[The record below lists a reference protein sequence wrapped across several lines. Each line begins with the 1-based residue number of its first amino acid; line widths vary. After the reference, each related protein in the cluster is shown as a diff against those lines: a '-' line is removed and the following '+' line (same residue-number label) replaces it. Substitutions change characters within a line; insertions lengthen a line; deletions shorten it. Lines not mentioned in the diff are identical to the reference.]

1 MLNPDKNGY
10 LYAYIGKVEKE
21 PNNNFVI
28 FKSKHKIYLN
38 PKDKYDLKW
47 GISVKFAKSSQ
58 FDTDYENGI
67 RLNGTTYDNCIG
79 NYILLFAG
87 SHINKTPAEE
97 VKYMVEDNSVLYNS
111 ILLLYNYNNLINDWG
126 DEWYD
131 VENPD
136 PNKQNRDTRALV
148 KAIKSCQCYRDFQRN
163 EIIFQCNEIIQRIQ
177 AQRNY
182 DEDFIKNVLIC
193 IAQNFITVFAGQ
205 PGTGKTSLCDI
216 ISGVLGLY
224 NPDPKLNLYRYRSV
238 SVERGWNSKSE
249 LIGYYNALSNK
260 FENSGNGIYDALL
273 TLNAECNN
281 VNIDPYPF
289 FILLD
294 EANLSPVEHYWSVF
308 MKAADDDNLNQSK
321 YRIEI
326 PLQNSTSQQNGE
338 ESQNITSL
346 KVPDQLRFLA
356 TINNDQTT
364 EPLSP
369 RLLDRTSV
377 IKLPET
383 ANKPNPN
390 AGYAPYYISWN
401 RFKYLFSPVNDTEID
416 DGIVIVKKEN
426 DQSDGN
432 NGNINKVSEI
442 MNIIYGMFKA
452 ANISISKRV
461 KNRIARYINSAC
473 FLDMPPEKAI
483 NYAVAQN
490 LLPKINGFYED
501 FKISGENNTD
511 SKHLFTELQGL
522 LGNIK
527 NAIKNNQQISLDKYK
542 EDYLKE
548 NVAKQNATEE
558 AFEAFKK
565 AEANNDYIS
574 YLSL

>member
-1 MLNPDKNGY
+1 MLNPDNNGY
-10 LYAYIGKVEKE
+10 LYAYIGKVEKK

-28 FKSKHKIYLN
+28 FKSEKKIYLN
-38 PKDKYDLKW
+38 PNDKYDLKW
-47 GISVKFAKSSQ
+47 NTNVKFAHYSY
-58 FDTDYENGI
+58 FDDEYKNGI
-67 RLNGTTYDNCIG
+67 KLNGTTYDNCIG

-87 SHINKTPAEE
+87 SHIKKTPDEE
-97 VKYMVEDNSVLYNS
+97 VKYMVEDNSVFYYFT
-111 ILLLYNYNNLINDWG
+111 LLLDDDNFFINNWG
-126 DEWYD
+126 DELSGDDWYD
-131 VENPD
+131 DKNP
-136 PNKQNRDTRALV
+136 KQNRDTCALV
-148 KAIKSCQCYRDFQRN
+148 NAIKSCPCY
-163 EIIFQCNEIIQRIQ
+163 QCNEIIQRIK

-193 IAQNFITVFAGQ
+193 IAQNFITIFAGQ

-216 ISGVLGLY
+216 IAGVLGL
-224 NPDPKLNLYRYRSV
+224 NNKNRYRSV

-249 LIGYYNALSNK
+249 LIGYYNALSNE
-260 FENSGNGIYDALL
+260 FENSGNGIYDALN
-273 TLNAECNN
+273 TLNAECD
-281 VNIDPYPF
+281 VDDAYPF
-289 FILLD
+289 FVLLD

-308 MKAADDDNLNQSK
+308 MKAADDDNLKQSK

-326 PLQNSTSQQNGE
+326 PLQNSTSQQNGKK
-338 ESQNITSL
+338 SQNITSL

-383 ANKPNPN
+383 ANQSNLN
-390 AGYAPYYISWN
+390 AENEPCDISWN
-401 RFKYLFSPVNDTEID
+401 RFKYLFSPVDDTEISNNI
-416 DGIVIVKKEN
+416 GIA
-426 DQSDGN
+426 GN
-432 NGNINKVSEI
+432 LVSEI

-473 FLDMPPEKAI
+473 FLGMPPEKAI

-501 FKISGENNTD
+501 FKIRGEDNTN
-511 SKHLFTELQGL
+511 SKHLFTELKGL

-527 NAIKNNQQISLDKYK
+527 NAISLDKYK